1 MEYVID
7 GYNVVHHP
15 LFGQIKRYHSDPRL
29 TLVESLR
36 IERLTGSQRN
46 KIIVVF
52 DGYPDSSGGGYDE
65 SYARIVF
72 SRQHTADERI
82 IEIVERS
89 PNPKNTVVVSDD
101 KEIRFFIKQAG
112 AKALSVEEFLN
123 PIFVKLNRA
132 GPGGK
137 KQESDPL
144 GRELTYSQK
153 HKINQELRKLWL
165 K

>member
-15 LFGQIKRYHSDPRL
+15 LFGQIKKHHSDPRL
-29 TLVESLR
+29 TLIESLR
-36 IERLTGSQRN
+36 TERLTGSQRN

-52 DGYPDSSGGGYDE
+52 DGYPDSSQGAYDD
-65 SYARIVF
+65 SSARIVF

-82 IEIVERS
+82 IEIVEHS
-89 PNPKNTVVVSDD
+89 LNPKNTVVVSDD
-101 KEIRFFIKQAG
+101 REIKFFIKQAG

-123 PIFVKLNRA
+123 PIFVKLNRID
-132 GPGGK
+132 GGK
-137 KQESDPL
+137 KNEPDPL
-144 GRELTYSQK
+144 DHELTYSQK